1 MINNFIIWL
10 EIFLFFMAILILF
23 KYIYTIIKVI
33 YMKYGKVEMDF
44 IDKLLFSISLSYI
57 ISTIITGF

>member
-10 EIFLFFMAILILF
+10 EIFLLCMAILILF